1 MGIDVTMSNEEIL
14 NTIKTNVMYVA
25 NGWDSATTDE
35 DAREDFDSLYVIAM
49 GLEIIKERI
58 AAKDES
64 LKTWKRRC
72 LEHIN
77 EKNELKIK
85 LAKIKEEI
93 NK

>member
-1 MGIDVTMSNEEIL
+1 MSIEKTMTNEEIIDA
-14 NTIKTNVMYVA
+14 IKTNVMYLS
-25 NGWDSATTDE
+25 NGWDSATMDE
-35 DAREDFDSLYVIAM
+35 DAREDFDSMYIIAM
-49 GLEIIKERI
+49 GLDIIKERMV
-58 AAKDES
+58 ATDES

-72 LEHIN
+72 LERIN